1 MGYNVGS
8 MPNSNAPKKGA
19 EKKSGPTLQSVKGMR
34 DIMGESY
41 YHMQGFFEKAQE
53 VSEYYGFKPI
63 ETPVLEGEDVFT
75 TAIGEGT
82 DVVDKEMYA
91 FKTKGG
97 DRVAMRPEMTASTM
111 RAYIENGMMTLPQPV
126 LMYHSGPVF
135 RHDSPQKG
143 RYRQFYQFD
152 LDAYGSEKSIVD
164 ALIIRTTFTILEEAG
179 AKDLSVDIN
188 SIGDKECRGK
198 YVRELTN
205 YYKKHLK
212 DLPAVDKERLANNPL
227 RILDSKDPKTIALN
241 EDAPDAV
248 SYLCPACKK
257 HFKEVL
263 EYLEEMEIPYSINKS
278 LVRGLSYY
286 TRTVFE
292 IMEDVVE
299 EGAPEGTPSRKR
311 SICGGGRYDYL
322 GKMLGS
328 KKDIPAVGVGIGM
341 DRVIESEWFSKL
353 KPRIMKEP
361 EAYFIQFGIDA
372 KLKSL
377 NIMEI
382 LRKAKFPVIQS
393 ISKDKL
399 GAQLG
404 HAEKLGLKY
413 VMIFGQREAL
423 DNTVIVRN
431 METRSQDNVKI
442 DDLKEYIKK
451 LK

>member
-1 MGYNVGS
+1 MSTPQV
-8 MPNSNAPKKGA
+8 K
-19 EKKSGPTLQSVKGMR
+19 QSVKGMR
-34 DIMGESY
+34 DIMGDDY
-41 YHMQGFFEKAQE
+41 YKFQGFFEKAQE
-53 VSEYYGFKPI
+53 VAEYYGFKPI
-63 ETPVLEGEDVFT
+63 ETPILENEDVFT
-75 TAIGEGT
+75 AAIGEGT

-97 DRVAMRPEMTASTM
+97 DKVALRPEMTAGTM
-111 RAYIENGMMTLPQPV
+111 RAYIEHGMQTLPQPV
-126 LMYHSGPVF
+126 MLYHSGPVF
-135 RHDSPQKG
+135 RHDNPQKG
-143 RYRQFYQFD
+143 RYRQFYGFD
-152 LDAYGSEKSIVD
+152 LDIFGSEKSIVD
-164 ALIIRTTFTILEEAG
+164 ALIIRTAYTILEEAG
-179 AKDLSVDIN
+179 AKDLVVDIN

-198 YVRELTN
+198 YIRELTN
-205 YYKKHLK
+205 YYKKHAK
-212 DLPAVDKERLANNPL
+212 DLSAIDKERLVKNPL

-241 EDAPDAV
+241 EEAPDAV

-263 EYLEEMEIPYSINKS
+263 EYLEEMEIPYSINKN

-292 IMEDVVE
+292 IMEERVTETGEVKKL
-299 EGAPEGTPSRKR
+299 T
-311 SICGGGRYDYL
+311 ICGGGRYDYL
-322 GKMLGS
+322 AKALGS
-328 KKDIPAVGVGIGM
+328 KKDIPAMGMGMGM
-341 DRVIESEWFSKL
+341 DRIVESDWFANL

-361 EAYFIQFGIDA
+361 QAYFIQFGLEA

-404 HAEKLGLKY
+404 AAEKLGVKY

-431 METRSQDNVKI
+431 MENRSQDNVKI
-442 DDLKEYIKK
+442 ADLKEYIKK

>member
-1 MGYNVGS
+1 M
-8 MPNSNAPKKGA
+8 AT
-19 EKKSGPTLQSVKGMR
+19 EKKVEKKIGANLQAVKGMR
-34 DIMGESY
+34 DIMGEDY
-41 YHMQGFFEKAQE
+41 YKFQGFFEKAQE

-63 ETPVLEGEDVFT
+63 ETPVLEYDDVFT
-75 TAIGEGT
+75 TSIGEGT
-82 DVVDKEMYA
+82 DVIDKEMYS
-91 FKTKGG
+91 FKTRGG
-97 DRVAMRPEMTASTM
+97 DQVAMRPEHTAGTM
-111 RAYIENGMMTLPQPV
+111 RAYIENGMANQPQPV
-126 LMYHSGPVF
+126 LWYHYGPAF
-135 RHDSPQKG
+135 RHEAPQKG
-143 RYRQFYQFD
+143 RYRQFNQFD
-152 LDAYGSEKSIVD
+152 IDAFGSEKAIVD
-164 ALIIRTTFTILEEAG
+164 ALVIKTVCTILEEAG

-188 SIGDKECRGK
+188 SIGDKECRGR

-227 RILDSKDPKTIALN
+227 RILDSKDPKTIEIN
-241 EDAPDAV
+241 IDAPDAV

-263 EYLEEMEIPYSINKS
+263 ECLGQMEIPYSINKN

-292 IMEDVVE
+292 VIQMTEDG
-299 EGAPEGTPSRKR
+299 EGNSKPLTIA
-311 SICGGGRYDYL
+311 GGGRYDYL

-328 KKDIPAVGVGIGM
+328 KKDIPAVGVSVGV
-341 DRVIESEWFSKL
+341 DRVITMPWYANL

-361 EAYFIQFGIDA
+361 EAYFIQFGLEA

-399 GAQLG
+399 GSQLG
-404 HAEKLGLKY
+404 HAEKLGVKY

-442 DDLKEYIKK
+442 DELKDYIKK

>member
-1 MGYNVGS
+1 MAS
-8 MPNSNAPKKGA
+8 
-19 EKKSGPTLQSVKGMR
+19 EKKADKKIGANLQAVKGMR
-34 DIMGESY
+34 DITGDEY
-41 YHMQGFFEKAQE
+41 YKFQGFFEKAQE

-63 ETPVLEGEDVFT
+63 ETPMVEYSDVFT

-82 DVVDKEMYA
+82 DVVDKEMYS

-97 DRVAMRPEMTASTM
+97 DMIAMRPEHTAGTM
-111 RAYIENGMMTLPQPV
+111 RSYIENGMANQPQPV
-126 LMYHSGPVF
+126 LLYTYGPSF
-135 RHDSPQKG
+135 RHDTPQKG

-152 LDAYGSEKSIVD
+152 LDALGSEKSIVD
-164 ALIIRTTFTILEEAG
+164 ALVIKTMYTILEEAG

-188 SIGDKECRGK
+188 SIGDKECRGR
-198 YVRELTN
+198 YIRELTN

-212 DLPAVDKERLANNPL
+212 DLPAVDKERLAGNPL
-227 RILDSKDPKTIALN
+227 RILDSKEAKTIEIN

-263 EYLEEMEIPYSINKS
+263 EYLEEMEIPYSINKN

-292 IMEDVVE
+292 IIQDIAE
-299 EGAPEGTPSRKR
+299 EGGESKKLT
-311 SICGGGRYDYL
+311 ICGGGRYDYL

-328 KKDIPAVGVGIGM
+328 KKDVPAMGAAIGV
-341 DRVIESEWFSKL
+341 DRVVASSWYANL
-353 KPRIMKEP
+353 KPRIMKDP
-361 EAYFIQFGIDA
+361 EAYFIQFGLEA

-399 GAQLG
+399 GSQLG
-404 HAEKLGLKY
+404 HAEKLGVKY

-442 DDLKEYIKK
+442 DDLKDYLKK

>member
-1 MGYNVGS
+1 M
-8 MPNSNAPKKGA
+8 ADKKS
-19 EKKSGPTLQSVKGMR
+19 EKKMSGPFQTVKGMR
-34 DIMGESY
+34 DIMGDTY
-41 YHMQGFFEKAQE
+41 YKFQGFFEKAQE
-53 VSEYYGFKPI
+53 VAEYYGFKPI
-63 ETPVLEGEDVFT
+63 ETPILESEDVFT

-91 FKTKGG
+91 FKTRGG
-97 DRVAMRPEMTASTM
+97 DRVAMRPEMTAGTM
-111 RAYIENGMMTLPQPV
+111 RAYIENGMSNLPQPV
-126 LMYHSGPVF
+126 MLYHSGPVF

-143 RYRQFYQFD
+143 RYRQFYGFD
-152 LDAYGSEKSIVD
+152 LDAFGSEKSIVD
-164 ALIIRTTFTILEEAG
+164 ALIIRTAYTILEEAG

-198 YVRELTN
+198 YIKELTN
-205 YYKKHLK
+205 YYKKHVK
-212 DLPAVDKERLANNPL
+212 DLPAVDRERLVSNPL

-241 EDAPDAV
+241 EEAPDAV
-248 SYLCPACKK
+248 SFLCPACKK

-263 EYLEEMEIPYSINKS
+263 EYLEEMEIPYSINKN

-292 IMEDVVE
+292 IMEE
-299 EGAPEGTPSRKR
+299 RQTETGEIKKIT
-311 SICGGGRYDYL
+311 ICGGGRYDYL

-328 KKDIPAVGVGIGM
+328 KKDIPAMGMGFGM
-341 DRVIESEWFSKL
+341 DRVVESEWFANL
-353 KPRIMKEP
+353 KPRIMKQP
-361 EAYFIQFGIDA
+361 EAYFIQFGLDA

-382 LRKAKFPVIQS
+382 LRKGKFPVIQS

-404 HAEKLGLKY
+404 HAEKLGVKY

-431 METRSQDNVKI
+431 METRSQDTVKI
-442 DDLKEYIKK
+442 ADLKEYIKK